1 MKATT
6 VGLVSAPAAS
16 TPARIVV
23 LGRRRVGAR
32 IGDGVLYGLTAAA
45 AVTAV
50 LIVGL
55 IAYELVKQAW
65 PAIEEFGLGFVTSR
79 AWDPVK
85 LDFGALDFIYGTAYT
100 SFLAVLIAGP
110 LAIGIALF
118 LSEIAPRGLRGVIG
132 TLVELL
138 AAIPS
143 VVIGLWGI
151 FVLGPFVND
160 HLGPFLQRT
169 LGFLPFFKG
178 EPQLTG
184 YLPAVIVLT
193 IMILPITASVAREL
207 FLSVPDDVE
216 EAALALGATRW
227 EMIRGVVLPHT
238 KGGLVAA
245 VMLGLGR
252 AVGEAIA
259 VTQVIGDTLGIHI
272 SLFQNGD
279 TLASRIASQY
289 QGADHA
295 LQVSSLVY
303 LGLVLLVFSLITNI
317 AAQLIVRRFEYQR
330 TGGD

>member
-1 MKATT
+1 
-6 VGLVSAPAAS
+6 VLV
-16 TPARIVV
+16 
-23 LGRRRVGAR
+23 
-32 IGDGVLYGLTAAA
+32 
-45 AVTAV
+45 
-50 LIVGL
+50 VGL

-65 PAIEEFGLGFVTSR
+65 PAIEKFGLGFVTSR

-118 LSEIAPRGLRGVIG
+118 LSEIAPRGVRDVIG
-132 TLVELL
+132 ILVELL

-178 EPQLTG
+178 DPQLTG

-272 SLFQNGD
+272 SLFENGD

-289 QGADHA
+289 QGAPDELHIA
-295 LQVSSLVY
+295 SLVY
-303 LGLVLLVFSLITNI
+303 LGLVLLVFSLATNI
-317 AAQLIVRRFEYQR
+317 AAQLIVRRFEFQR
-330 TGGD
+330 IGAD

>member
-1 MKATT
+1 
-6 VGLVSAPAAS
+6 V
-16 TPARIVV
+16 VV
-23 LGRRRVGAR
+23 LGRRPFRDR
-32 IGDGVLYGLTAAA
+32 IGDGLLYALTAAA
-45 AVTAV
+45 ALTSVLVAV
-50 LIVGL
+50 LLG
-55 IAYELVKQAW
+55 YELVKHAW
-65 PAIEEFGLGFVTSR
+65 PAIGEFGIGFVTSR

-85 LDFGALDFIYGTAYT
+85 ANFGALDFIYGTAYT
-100 SFLAVLIAGP
+100 SFLAVLLAAP

-118 LSEIAPRGLRGVIG
+118 LSEIAPRGVRDVVGI
-132 TLVELL
+132 LVELL

-238 KGGLVAA
+238 RGGLVAA

-272 SLFQNGD
+272 SLFENGD

-289 QGADHA
+289 QAAATNIHIA
-295 LQVSSLVY
+295 SLVY
-303 LGLVLLVFSLITNI
+303 LALVLLVFSLATNV